1 MSDQN
6 MANSIHDLILNV
18 FNRMDQATQRI
29 EQKCERIGDGVHNCN
44 VSIATIESSVK
55 QIQTHTDNCHTKIE
69 EINTRVGTLEKFKW
83 QAVGL
88 ITGIGAIINLAF
100 MGLRMFF
107 EK

>member
-6 MANSIHDLILNV
+6 IANSIHDLILNV

-29 EQKCERIGDGVHNCN
+29 EQKCERIGEGVHHCN

-55 QIQTHTDNCHTKIE
+55 QIQTHTDNCHSRIE
-69 EINTRVGTLEKFKW
+69 DMNTRVSLLEKFKW

-88 ITGIGAIINLAF
+88 IAGVGTIINLAL
-100 MGLRMFF
+100 MGIRMFF